1 MSIIYGI
8 TYTNRQSKVHV
19 YAILLVVLQ
28 PVCIFMQDMKGKVNR
43 LEAIKELI
51 ESHVIGNQ
59 EELLHHLSDDGFIL
73 TQATLSRDL
82 KKLKV
87 SKAPDLKGNYH
98 YVLPFEESERL
109 RSLSTMKE
117 TIQKGGISIEFSGQL
132 AVMKTRPGY
141 ASAIAWDIDTNAPA
155 EILGTIAGDDTVLLI
170 LRERVTRNQVIK
182 ALSVFIPS
190 LIKQETETENNK

>member
-1 MSIIYGI
+1 MSIIYAMME
-8 TYTNRQSKVHV
+8 TNTRLNMHV
-19 YAILLVVLQ
+19 YARIYLLL
-28 PVCIFMQDMKGKVNR
+28 PSVCIFMQDMKGKVNR

-51 ESHVIGNQ
+51 ESHTIGNQ
-59 EELLHHLSDDGFIL
+59 EELLHHLNNDGFIL

-87 SKAPDLKGNYH
+87 SKAPDLNGTYH
-98 YVLPFEESERL
+98 YVLPIEESERL
-109 RSLSTMKE
+109 RSLSAMQE

-141 ASAIAWDIDTNAPA
+141 ASAIAWDIDTNAPT

-182 ALSVFIPS
+182 ALSAFIPS
-190 LIKQETETENNK
+190 LIKQDTETEK

>member
-1 MSIIYGI
+1 
-8 TYTNRQSKVHV
+8 
-19 YAILLVVLQ
+19 
-28 PVCIFMQDMKGKVNR
+28 MQDMKGKVNR

-59 EELLHHLSDDGFIL
+59 EELLHHLSNDGFIL

-87 SKAPDLKGNYH
+87 SKAPGLNGNYH
-98 YVLPFEESERL
+98 YVLPIEESERL

-141 ASAIAWDIDTNAPA
+141 ASAIAWDIDTNAPD

-182 ALSVFIPS
+182 VLSAFIPS
-190 LIKQETETENNK
+190 LIKQETDTENNKK